1 MNLGERVSYQ
11 LQSWRSVCVGA
22 SLIWFSCAPLFWRE
36 DRIWYEHELCFPTV
50 CAGSFHFGRRQGWRW
65 DSLVTQRVKSLPAMW
80 EMWVR
85 SLGQEDS
92 LEKKMTT
99 HSSILAWKI
108 PWMEE
113 PGGLQSIGSQTVK
126 HNWVTSLSLLGL
138 EMVRRWPDPGGC
150 QGLSSAQQPA
160 APCWGWR

>member
-1 MNLGERVSYQ
+1 MSLGERVSYQ

-22 SLIWFSCAPLFWRE
+22 SLTRFRCAPLFWRE
-36 DRIWYEHELCFPTV
+36 NRIWYEHELCFPTV
-50 CAGSFHFGRRQGWRW
+50 CAGSFHFGRRPGWRW
-65 DSLVTQRVKSLPAMW
+65 DSLVAQRVKSLPAMW

-113 PGGLQSIGSQTVK
+113 PGGLQSIKLDTTERLHFPFQTCFRCDYWTGQQRYK
-126 HNWVTSLSLLGL
+126 TL
-138 EMVRRWPDPGGC
+138 P
-150 QGLSSAQQPA
+150 SSVQKVLWDSAS
-160 APCWGWR
+160 